1 MKNLFSQNSICRLG
15 ITAFVLI
22 ATFSAQANPIPLPEK
37 PVTPEISFLIPA
49 SILLE
54 AICWVFLLR
63 RFQKPRLLILWI
75 LGMHLLT
82 FPMFLGVLR
91 FLDILRPVTAV
102 TLGEMLVVLVE
113 GYFVFLICNYFPS
126 PKSVARSPSLVRC
139 WLVSLAGNICS
150 AAAFPVMAHV
160 HDSIFNY

>member
-1 MKNLFSQNSICRLG
+1 MKNLSPQNSIFRLG
-15 ITAFVLI
+15 FI
-22 ATFSAQANPIPLPEK
+22 AMLLSAAFSARANPIPLPEK

-63 RFQKPRLLILWI
+63 RFRRPRFLILWI

-82 FPMFLGVLR
+82 FPMFLGVLK
-91 FLDILRPVTAV
+91 FLDTLRPVTAV
-102 TLGEMLVVLVE
+102 MLGEMLVVLVE
-113 GYFVFLICNYFPS
+113 GYFVFLICNYFHS
-126 PKSVARSPSLVRC
+126 SKRVAPSPSLVRC